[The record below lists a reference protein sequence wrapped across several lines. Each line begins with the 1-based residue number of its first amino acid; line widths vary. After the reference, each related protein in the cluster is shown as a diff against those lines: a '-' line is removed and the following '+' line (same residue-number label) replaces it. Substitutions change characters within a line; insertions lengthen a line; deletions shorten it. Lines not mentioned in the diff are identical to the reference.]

1 MKPADLIKARGN
13 LQHSGL
19 GAKSITAGTALPT
32 ESRELYVGTGGDAV
46 VTFASGERVTLR
58 NLVSGSVYPFSIT
71 QVDTS
76 GTTASDLIA
85 LY

>member
-13 LQHSGL
+13 LPHSGL
-19 GAKSITAGTALPT
+19 GAKPITPGTPLLT
-32 ESRELYVGTGGDAV
+32 ESRALYVGTGGDAV
-46 VTFASGERVTLR
+46 VTFASGDRITLK

-71 QVDTS
+71 QIDTS
-76 GTTASDLIA
+76 GTTAADFAA